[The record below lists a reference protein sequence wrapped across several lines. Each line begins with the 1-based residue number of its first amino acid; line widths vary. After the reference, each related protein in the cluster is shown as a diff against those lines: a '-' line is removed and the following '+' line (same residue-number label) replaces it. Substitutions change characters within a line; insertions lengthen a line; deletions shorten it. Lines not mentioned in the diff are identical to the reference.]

1 MKKLRISTI
10 MCVILSVFAIWVM
23 YMLMLPAINL
33 RAASFYW
40 FVAFVSIII
49 TAIFRIREFFGDQEF
64 SRLTKV
70 MGGTTAVILVICII
84 LAIVNS
90 PLITAKTLQQI
101 PEVKEGN
108 FEEDYIE
115 ISNDPAEA
123 FTLDLDSAM
132 RLGNRAIGN
141 IENASWYE
149 VSNEFNLI
157 KYQGIKY
164 RVSPLEYG
172 GLFKYFKA
180 NNEGIPGYVL
190 VNDDTMEPEFV
201 PTTNPIKYSPSA
213 FFGHNLQ
220 RHLRM
225 QYPGYTFTKSMYEV
239 DEDGAGFW
247 ITGATEPHASLYAG
261 RVVEKIILTDPFT
274 GESTE
279 YNVKDIPEWID
290 HAYNRDYLMTLAKWH
305 YEYINGFL
313 NSVFSKTGVYRTSY
327 SYSYLRDDK
336 DDDTANFYGYNTFVN
351 KNGKTVL
358 VTGIT
363 PANKSESNT
372 GFLTLNTSTSELIY
386 YKAQGAEES
395 SAQEACESKMQ
406 NYGYKATYPVFVN
419 VSGQATYMMA
429 LKDKAGIIQ
438 AYGFVNLKNYS
449 IANVDKDIEIA
460 LSGYKQAM
468 GMEVE
473 EADTQSDSY
482 NVMTGA
488 IEQIYS
494 QIISGTTYY
503 YYVIESDIYR
513 ASATV
518 NELQFL
524 FEVGDEVEVK
534 YQEESDYRIVVTI
547 EKK

>member
-10 MCVILSVFAIWVM
+10 VCLILSVFTVWIM

-40 FVAFVSIII
+40 FLACGSAAV
-49 TAIFRIREFFGDQEF
+49 TAVFLIRDFFGVRKTT
-64 SRLTKV
+64 SLSKIMGIVTTV
-70 MGGTTAVILVICII
+70 MVAICII
-84 LAIVNS
+84 LTITNS
-90 PLITAKTLQQI
+90 ALFTAKTIQKI
-101 PEVKEGN
+101 PELSEGN
-108 FEEDYIE
+108 FEEDYVE
-115 ISNDPAEA
+115 ISNNPAEA
-123 FTLDLDSAM
+123 FTLDLDSAE

-149 VSNEFNLI
+149 VNNEFNLI
-157 KYQGIKY
+157 TYQGVKY

-172 GLFKYFKA
+172 DLFKYFKA
-180 NNEGIPGYVL
+180 SNVGIPGYVL
-190 VNDDTMEPEFV
+190 VNDDTMEPTFV
-201 PTTNPIKYSPSA
+201 PTANPIMYSPSA
-213 FFGHNLQ
+213 YFGHNLQ

-225 QYPGYTFTKSMYEV
+225 QYPGYTFTKSMYEPN
-239 DEDGAGFW
+239 EDGAGFW

-261 RVVEKIILTDPFT
+261 RVVEKVIVTDPFT

-279 YNVKDIPEWID
+279 YDIKDIPEWID
-290 HAYNRDYLMTLAKWH
+290 HVYDLEYLMKLAKWH
-305 YEYINGFL
+305 YEYVNGYL

-327 SYSYLRDDK
+327 SYRHERDDE
-336 DDDTANFYGYNTFVN
+336 DDDTANFFGYNSFVN
-351 KNGKTVL
+351 KKGEIVF

-372 GFLTLNTSTSELIY
+372 GFLTLNTRTAELIY
-386 YKAQGAEES
+386 YTAQGAEES
-395 SAQEACESKMQ
+395 SAQQACESKMQ

-419 VSGQATYMMA
+419 VGGQPTYMMA

-438 AYGFVNLKNYS
+438 SYGFVNLKNYS
-449 IANVDKDIEIA
+449 VTYVDNNIEVA

-473 EADTQSDSY
+473 ESNTQSDSY
-482 NVMTGA
+482 TVTTGV
-488 IEQIYS
+488 IDKIYS
-494 QIISGTTYY
+494 QNISGTTYY
-503 YYVIESDIYR
+503 YYVIESELYK

-524 FEVGDEVEVK
+524 FGAGDEVEIK
-534 YQEESDYRIVVTI
+534 YQDGTDYRVVVTI
-547 EKK
+547 NKK